1 MITGSSTD
9 AALSH
14 PVGLAMGV
22 AGGILHRVAI
32 ATLCVVA
39 LITIGLISFGSSF
52 EGTDWTVLVSVIS
65 VLPFSLAALAA
76 IAAIGREP
84 RWMGPAGLVWA
95 GVGLAIWELSIW
107 FGSGSDFAE
116 RAAFL
121 AALLAISV
129 THANLLLAEPGRDD
143 PAIGLLAATI
153 VVNAVLT
160 ALSALLIAFDSF
172 PANDVFW
179 KMYCV
184 LAVLLG
190 LGTLLV
196 PIVRRIGPVRAGPV
210 DAGKGLFTP
219 AEGAGWLELNY
230 RGQTILLEMES
241 AEGESAGP
249 LIRAWSLGEKRERQF
264 PLDNDEATAD
274 AHAAMG
280 RAVQQITR
288 AIDAGQI

>member
-1 MITGSSTD
+1 MITGPSTD
-9 AALSH
+9 AALTH
-14 PVGLAMGV
+14 PAGFAMRV
-22 AGGILHRVAI
+22 AGRILHRVAI

-39 LITIGLISFGSSF
+39 LIAIGLISLGSGF
-52 EGTDWTVLVSVIS
+52 EGTDWTVLVSVVS
-65 VLPFSLAALAA
+65 VLPFSFAAVAA

-95 GVGLAIWELSIW
+95 GVGLAIWELSLW
-107 FGSGSDFAE
+107 FGSGSDFVA
-116 RAAFL
+116 RVAFL

-172 PANDVFW
+172 PANDAFW

-196 PIVRRIGPVRAGPV
+196 PIVRRIEPVRAGPV
-210 DAGKGLFTP
+210 DAGQRLFTP

-230 RGQTILLEMES
+230 RGRTILLEMET
-241 AEGESAGP
+241 GDIESDATR
-249 LIRAWSLGEKRERQF
+249 IRAWSNDGAEERSIDLSPGEVSDK
-264 PLDNDEATAD
+264 
-274 AHAAMG
+274 HAALG
-280 RAVQQITR
+280 RAVQQIAR
-288 AIDAGQI
+288 AIDNLEL